1 MEKGAK
7 IVWGSSRIALL
18 YCGGGGGG
26 GGVGRNMQCTL

>member
-18 YCGGGGGG
+18 YCGGGG
-26 GGVGRNMQCTL
+26 VGRNMQCTL